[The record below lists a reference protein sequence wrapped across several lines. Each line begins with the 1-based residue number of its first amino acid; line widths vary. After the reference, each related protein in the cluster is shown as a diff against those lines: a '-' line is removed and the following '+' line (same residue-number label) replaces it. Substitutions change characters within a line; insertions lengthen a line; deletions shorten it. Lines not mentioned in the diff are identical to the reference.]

1 MAATVYSTQKS
12 INGQPVKGHLLP
24 HLISFQS
31 IWLSSRLLRGR
42 YMLTYPCLLLRS
54 HLSESREMSLLAPT
68 LDREFKMGIQTSIL
82 APNTWHDAWHDAC
95 ETIWP
100 TDAVFQRSEQGCY
113 FPCGE
118 RWADHIWPIK
128 HRVHLYAVLRVL
140 SEKSHL
146 SSNLETTVHFL
157 TNPFSGTPCSIY
169 RFKLSSK
176 SPLTPL
182 FRSPND

>member
-68 LDREFKMGIQTSIL
+68 LDCERKMGIQISIS

-100 TDAVFQRSEQGCY
+100 TDAVFQRNEQGCY

-128 HRVHLYAVLRVL
+128 QSTFICCLKSALWKEPSQLQPGDHSTLSDQSFLRYPWFYL
-140 SEKSHL
+140 
-146 SSNLETTVHFL
+146 
-157 TNPFSGTPCSIY
+157 
-169 RFKLSSK
+169 
-176 SPLTPL
+176 
-182 FRSPND
+182 